1 MSSRKRL
8 KTSLKGSL
16 ENRRNDFLT
25 GMGIMLVISFLLS
38 VPAFSQDNTCA
49 ENINKK
55 AVALY
60 EKGTDRKKYDFR
72 ERVEYLRKAVEL
84 EPEYVPALFELA
96 NLVIKE
102 AKADGKSFKP
112 AEKYLLKVVEVCPD
126 YNPYAYFY
134 LGQIAYGAAQYPDAV
149 KYLQKFVKVP
159 ENAKNDADY
168 NTAEQMI
175 KEAKF
180 FDQMFNHPVPF
191 DPKPVSG
198 ISTYEDEYL
207 AMLSPDNEN
216 IYFTRKY
223 MKQGRNELTPKLVE
237 EFTYSKRKDSGFD
250 KGEAL
255 PPPFNVG
262 DNYGGATFSIDN
274 KHMYITVCKPEKQK
288 GGPPRINCDIYV
300 SDLVKGEWTPL
311 KNLGPNVNTPD
322 GWEAQPTLSSDGK
335 TLYFTSAR
343 ADSKLMDLYVSERL
357 PSGEWGPAR
366 NVGPPINTDG
376 NEKSPFIHSDS
387 QTLYFSSDGHK
398 GLGGYDIF
406 FTKMNEKENK
416 WNEPK
421 NIGYP
426 INGENDEVGFFV
438 STDGKLGYFAS
449 NQLKGKG
456 AGGYDVFYFDLY
468 KEARPEKVLF
478 LKGELKDELGQPLDK
493 AEVRIQ
499 SMETKK
505 VTEALVD
512 SVTGEYAAVVKV
524 NPDEKL
530 VVTVKQPDVVF
541 NSSVIKA
548 TDSAMAKPVP
558 LNFEMKFV
566 TPGAS
571 YQLNNIYYNT
581 NSSDLLPESKEVI
594 LQFADYLKEHP
605 SIKIEIQGHTDN
617 VGNAASNLALS
628 TDRAFTVCAL
638 LQEAG
643 ISKDRLKFKGY
654 GPNKPI
660 ASNDTPEGRAKN
672 RRTEFVILSK

>member
-1 MSSRKRL
+1 MKL
-8 KTSLKGSL
+8 KSKLKISLKGSL
-16 ENRRNDFLT
+16 ENLNKSAGVFAWAICVVAL
-25 GMGIMLVISFLLS
+25 LFPVSLLS
-38 VPAFSQDNTCA
+38 QDSGCA

-55 AVALY
+55 AIGLY

-84 EPEYVPALFELA
+84 EPEYVPALYELA

-112 AEKYLLKVVEVCPD
+112 AEKYLLKVIEVCPE
-126 YNPYAYFY
+126 YNPYAYYY
-134 LGQIAYGAAQYPDAV
+134 LGQISYGAAQYPAAV
-149 KYLQKFVKVP
+149 KYLQTFVKVP
-159 ENAKNDADY
+159 ENAKNDEDY
-168 NTAEQMI
+168 NNATQMI

-198 ISTYEDEYL
+198 ICTYEDEYL

-216 IYFTRKY
+216 MYFTRKY
-223 MKQGRNELTPKLVE
+223 MKQSRNELTPKLVE
-237 EFTYSKRKDSGFD
+237 EFTYSRRKENSFE

-300 SDLVKGEWTPL
+300 SDLVKGEWTEL
-311 KNLGPNVNTPD
+311 RNLGPNVNTPD

-335 TLYFTSAR
+335 TLFFTSAR
-343 ADSKLMDLYVSERL
+343 ADSKLMDLYISEKL

-366 NVGPPINTDG
+366 NAGAPINTEG

-398 GLGGYDIF
+398 GLGGYDVF
-406 FTKMNEKENK
+406 FTKMNVAEGK

-426 INGENDEVGFFV
+426 INGENDEIGFFV

-468 KEARPEKVLF
+468 KEARPENVLF

-493 AEVRIQ
+493 AQVRIQ
-499 SMETKK
+499 NIETKK
-505 VTEALVD
+505 VTEAMVD
-512 SVTGEYAAVVKV
+512 TITGEYAAVVTVKP
-524 NPDEKL
+524 NEKL
-530 VVTVKQPDVVF
+530 VVSVKQPDVVF
-541 NSSVIKA
+541 NSSIVQA
-548 TDSAMAKPVP
+548 TDSAMSKPVP
-558 LNFEMKFV
+558 LSFEMKFV

-581 NSSDLLPESKEVI
+581 NSADLHNESKEVI

-605 SIKIEIQGHTDN
+605 GIKIEIQGHTDN

-643 ISKDRLKFKGY
+643 IQKNRLTFKGY
-654 GPNKPI
+654 GSNKPV
-660 ASNDTPEGRAKN
+660 ASNETAEGRAKN